1 MGFKMILSNLLSN
14 AIIYSFEGQV
24 VQLKIYKQ
32 DDHLYLEIKDQGV
45 GMTAQPQ
52 QGIAGMEK
60 ERG

>member
-45 GMTAQPQ
+45 GMTAQP
-52 QGIAGMEK
+52 
-60 ERG
+60 